1 MPLTGLVNYNKWD
14 PNRPAELWGSG
25 YGVYWKQQLLNEM
38 PTLNTSAV
46 SQPKEEMGAAWAK
59 NIGYGSAILSGLNEY
74 RQADAY
80 ESQANTA
87 ATNAALARS
96 QIDQVS
102 RAGARESNATRE
114 KGQRMIGA
122 ARAAYGASGVDS
134 NVGSAGAAQDAIAY
148 RTERDAQ
155 TTLQNTA
162 IKQWALG
169 NEAAQYDAQAQ
180 SYRNMAKQQKRS
192 ALINTALKVASIYY
206 GVGL

>member
-14 PNRPAELWGSG
+14 LNRPAELWGSG
-25 YGVYWKQQLLNEM
+25 YGTYWKQQLMNEM
-38 PTLNTSAV
+38 PTLNTSG
-46 SQPKEEMGAAWAK
+46 SYQKEDDMGAAWAR
-59 NIGYGSAILSGLNEY
+59 NIGYGAALLSGWNGY

-87 ATNAALARS
+87 DTNAALTRA
-96 QIDQVS
+96 QIDQVG

-114 KGQRMIGA
+114 KGQRMIGS

-180 SYRNMAKQQKRS
+180 SYRNMAKQQRRS
-192 ALINTALKVASIYY
+192 SLLNTLLNVASIYY